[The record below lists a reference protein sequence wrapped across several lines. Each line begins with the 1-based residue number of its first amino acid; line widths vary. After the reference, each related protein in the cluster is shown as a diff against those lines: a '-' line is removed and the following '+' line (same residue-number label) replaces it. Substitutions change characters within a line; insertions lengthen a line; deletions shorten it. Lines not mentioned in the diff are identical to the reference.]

1 LGISRLKAHL
11 LDPDDVEYVW
21 DKVEPILARVVSRS
35 EGELETEDILDLVTE
50 GRMQLWIVAE
60 NKEIIAAL
68 VTQIIT
74 YPQKK
79 VLRLVS
85 LAGEGIKEFIHFL
98 DTIVLSFAIK
108 TNCTALEL
116 WGRKG
121 WKKLLPEW
129 NSEYIVY
136 TKDIREKMQ

>member
-1 LGISRLKAHL
+1 MGKTLKAHL

-21 DKVEPILARVVSRS
+21 EKVEPILARVIPHS
-35 EGELETEDILDLVTE
+35 EGELETDDILDLVTE
-50 GRMQLWIVAE
+50 GSMQLWIVAE

-74 YPQKK
+74 YPQKRI
-79 VLRLVS
+79 LRLVS
-85 LAGEGIKEFIHFL
+85 LAGEDFNKFKHFL
-98 DTIVLSFAIK
+98 DIVESFAIQK
-108 TNCTALEL
+108 GCTALEL

>member
-1 LGISRLKAHL
+1 MKAHL
-11 LDPDDVEYVW
+11 LDPDDVECVW

-60 NKEIIAAL
+60 DKEIIAAL

-85 LAGEGIKEFIHFL
+85 LAGEDFNKFKHFL
-98 DTIVLSFAIK
+98 DMVQSFAIRK
-108 TNCTALEL
+108 GCTALEL

-129 NSEYIVY
+129 KSEYIVY

>member
-1 LGISRLKAHL
+1 VGISRLKAHL
-11 LDPDDVEYVW
+11 LDPEDVEYIW

-60 NKEIIAAL
+60 DKEIIAAL

-85 LAGEGIKEFIHFL
+85 LAGEDFNKFKHFL
-98 DTIVLSFAIK
+98 DMVQSFAIQK
-108 TNCTALEL
+108 DCTALEL

-129 NSEYIVY
+129 KSEYIVY

>member
-1 LGISRLKAHL
+1 MKAHL
-11 LDPDDVEYVW
+11 LDPDDVEYIW
-21 DKVEPILARVVSRS
+21 EKVEPILARVTPHS
-35 EGELETEDILDLVTE
+35 EGELETGDILDLVTE
-50 GRMQLWIVAE
+50 GSMQLWIVAE

-74 YPQKK
+74 YPQKRI
-79 VLRLVS
+79 LRLVS
-85 LAGEGIKEFIHFL
+85 LAGEDFNKFKHFL
-98 DTIVLSFAIK
+98 DIVESFAIQK
-108 TNCTALEL
+108 GCTALEL

>member
-1 LGISRLKAHL
+1 MKAHL
-11 LDPDDVEYVW
+11 LDPDDVECVW

-85 LAGEGIKEFIHFL
+85 LAGEDFNKFKHFL
-98 DTIVLSFAIK
+98 DMVQSFAIRK
-108 TNCTALEL
+108 GCTALEL

-129 NSEYIVY
+129 KSEYIVY

>member
-1 LGISRLKAHL
+1 MDISRLKAHL

-60 NKEIIAAL
+60 DKEIIAAL

-85 LAGEGIKEFIHFL
+85 LAGEDFNKFKHFL
-98 DTIVLSFAIK
+98 DMVQSFAIQK
-108 TNCTALEL
+108 DCTALEL
-116 WGRKG
+116 WGRKC

>member
-1 LGISRLKAHL
+1 MGKAGLKAHL
-11 LDPDDVEYVW
+11 LDPDDVGYVW
-21 DKVEPILARVVSRS
+21 DKVEPILARVVPRS

-60 NKEIIAAL
+60 DKEIIAAL

-74 YPQKK
+74 YRQKK
-79 VLRLVS
+79 LLRLVS
-85 LAGEGIKEFIHFL
+85 LAGEDFSMFKHFL
-98 DTIVLSFAIK
+98 DMVQSFAIQK
-108 TNCTALEL
+108 DCTALEL

-129 NSEYIVY
+129 NS
-136 TKDIREKMQ
+136 

>member
-1 LGISRLKAHL
+1 MDISRLKAHL

-60 NKEIIAAL
+60 DKEIIAAL

-79 VLRLVS
+79 VLRLGS
-85 LAGEGIKEFIHFL
+85 LAGEDFNKFKHFNKLRKNDHFTPPANTIFYQVHQNIHF
-98 DTIVLSFAIK
+98 
-108 TNCTALEL
+108 
-116 WGRKG
+116 
-121 WKKLLPEW
+121 
-129 NSEYIVY
+129 
-136 TKDIREKMQ
+136 

>member
-1 LGISRLKAHL
+1 MKAHL
-11 LDPDDVEYVW
+11 LDPDDVECVW

-50 GRMQLWIVAE
+50 GRMQLWIVADD
-60 NKEIIAAL
+60 KEIIAAL

-85 LAGEGIKEFIHFL
+85 LAGEDFNKFKHFL
-98 DTIVLSFAIK
+98 DMVQSFAIRK
-108 TNCTALEL
+108 GCTALEL

-129 NSEYIVY
+129 KSEYIVY

>member
-1 LGISRLKAHL
+1 MKAHL

-21 DKVEPILARVVSRS
+21 EKVEPILARVIPHS
-35 EGELETEDILDLVTE
+35 EGELETGDILDLVTE
-50 GRMQLWIVAE
+50 GSMQLWIVAE

-74 YPQKK
+74 YPQKRI
-79 VLRLVS
+79 LRLVS
-85 LAGEGIKEFIHFL
+85 LAGEDFNKFKHFL
-98 DTIVLSFAIK
+98 DIVESFAIQK
-108 TNCTALEL
+108 GCTALEL

>member
-1 LGISRLKAHL
+1 MDISRLKAHL
-11 LDPDDVEYVW
+11 LDPEDVEYVW

-60 NKEIIAAL
+60 DKEIIAAL

-85 LAGEGIKEFIHFL
+85 LAGEDFNKFKHFL
-98 DTIVLSFAIK
+98 DMVQSFAIRK
-108 TNCTALEL
+108 GCTALEL

-129 NSEYIVY
+129 KSEYIVY

>member
-1 LGISRLKAHL
+1 MKAHL
-11 LDPDDVEYVW
+11 LDPDDVECIW
-21 DKVEPILARVVSRS
+21 DQVEPILARAVSRS
-35 EGELETEDILDLVTE
+35 EGELKTNDILNFVIE
-50 GRMQLWIVAE
+50 GDMQLWIVAE

-74 YPQKK
+74 YPQKRI
-79 VLRLVS
+79 LRLVS
-85 LAGEGIKEFIHFL
+85 LAGEDFNKFKHFL
-98 DTIVLSFAIK
+98 DMVQSFAIQK
-108 TNCTALEL
+108 GCTALEL

>member
-1 LGISRLKAHL
+1 MPNMKAHL

-50 GRMQLWIVAE
+50 GRIQLWIFAE
-60 NKEIIAAL
+60 VKEIIAAL

-85 LAGEGIKEFIHFL
+85 LAGEDFNKFKHFL
-98 DTIVLSFAIK
+98 DMVQSFAIRK
-108 TNCTALEL
+108 GCTALEL

-129 NSEYIVY
+129 KSEYIVY

>member
-1 LGISRLKAHL
+1 MKAHL

-21 DKVEPILARVVSRS
+21 EKVEPILARVIPHS
-35 EGELETEDILDLVTE
+35 EGELETDDILDLVTE
-50 GRMQLWIVAE
+50 GSMQLWIVAE

-74 YPQKK
+74 YPQKRI
-79 VLRLVS
+79 LRLVS
-85 LAGEGIKEFIHFL
+85 LAGEDFDKFKHFL
-98 DTIVLSFAIK
+98 DIVESFAIQK
-108 TNCTALEL
+108 GCTALEL

>member
-1 LGISRLKAHL
+1 MGKTLKAHL

-21 DKVEPILARVVSRS
+21 EKVEPILARVVSRS
-35 EGELETEDILDLVTE
+35 EGELETGDILGLVTE
-50 GRMQLWIVAE
+50 GHMQLWIVAE

-74 YPQKK
+74 YPQKRI
-79 VLRLVS
+79 LRLVS
-85 LAGEGIKEFIHFL
+85 LAGEDFNKFKHFL
-98 DTIVLSFAIK
+98 DMVQSFAIQK
-108 TNCTALEL
+108 DCTALEL

-129 NSEYIVY
+129 KSEYIVY

>member
-1 LGISRLKAHL
+1 MSNMKAHL

-85 LAGEGIKEFIHFL
+85 LAGEDFNKFKHFL
-98 DTIVLSFAIK
+98 DMVQSFAIQK
-108 TNCTALEL
+108 DCIALEL

-129 NSEYIVY
+129 KSEYIVY
-136 TKDIREKMQ
+136 NKDIREKMQ

>member
-1 LGISRLKAHL
+1 MDRALDMKAHL

-21 DKVEPILARVVSRS
+21 EKVEPILARVIPHS
-35 EGELETEDILDLVTE
+35 EGELETDDILDLVTE
-50 GRMQLWIVAE
+50 GSMQLWIVAE

-74 YPQKK
+74 YPQKRI
-79 VLRLVS
+79 LRLVS
-85 LAGEGIKEFIHFL
+85 LAGEDFDKFKHFL
-98 DTIVLSFAIK
+98 DIVESFAIQK
-108 TNCTALEL
+108 DCTALEL

>member
-1 LGISRLKAHL
+1 MKAHL

-21 DKVEPILARVVSRS
+21 EKVEPILARVTPHS
-35 EGELETEDILDLVTE
+35 EGELETGDILDLVTE
-50 GRMQLWIVAE
+50 GSMQLWIVAE

-74 YPQKK
+74 YPQKRI
-79 VLRLVS
+79 LRLVS
-85 LAGEGIKEFIHFL
+85 LAGEDFNKFKHFL
-98 DTIVLSFAIK
+98 DIVESFAIQK
-108 TNCTALEL
+108 GCTALEL

>member
-1 LGISRLKAHL
+1 MKAL
-11 LDPDDVEYVW
+11 LLVPDDVECVW

-60 NKEIIAAL
+60 DKEIIAAL

-85 LAGEGIKEFIHFL
+85 LAGEDFNKFKHFL
-98 DTIVLSFAIK
+98 DMVQSFAIRK
-108 TNCTALEL
+108 GCTALEL

-129 NSEYIVY
+129 KSEYIVY

>member
-1 LGISRLKAHL
+1 MGKTLKAHIL
-11 LDPDDVEYVW
+11 EPEDVECVW

-35 EGELETEDILDLVTE
+35 EGELETDDIFDLVAE
-50 GRMQLWIVAE
+50 GRMQLWIVVKD
-60 NKEIIAAL
+60 KESIAAL

-74 YPQKK
+74 YPQKR

-85 LAGEGIKEFIHFL
+85 LAGEGIQEFIHFL
-98 DTIVLSFAIK
+98 DTIVLSFAIQK
-108 TNCTALEL
+108 GCTALEL

-129 NSEYIVY
+129 KSEYIVY

>member
-1 LGISRLKAHL
+1 MKAHL

-21 DKVEPILARVVSRS
+21 EKVEPILARVIPHS
-35 EGELETEDILDLVTE
+35 EGELETDDILDLVTE
-50 GRMQLWIVAE
+50 GSMQLWIVAE

-74 YPQKK
+74 YPQKRI
-79 VLRLVS
+79 LRLVS
-85 LAGEGIKEFIHFL
+85 LAGEDFNKFKHFL
-98 DTIVLSFAIK
+98 DIVESFAIQK
-108 TNCTALEL
+108 GCTALEL

>member
-1 LGISRLKAHL
+1 MSNMKAHL

-85 LAGEGIKEFIHFL
+85 LAGEDFNKFKHFL
-98 DTIVLSFAIK
+98 DMVQSFAIRK
-108 TNCTALEL
+108 GCTALEL

-129 NSEYIVY
+129 KSEYIVY